1 MRIITVSRQFS
12 SGGRELAKRMA
23 DILGFDYYDKEI
35 ISEIAKNKSLDEKYV
50 ENALS
55 SSHKAI
61 PLHFARSFSFAFANM
76 GKSELLVEEKRVI
89 SAIAAKG
96 RDFIIVGRN
105 ADLLL
110 KDYSPLNI
118 FVCSD
123 TESKIKRCIDK
134 ALIGEKPTR
143 KEIEKHMKQIDKVR
157 AGTRA
162 ILSETKWGECTNYHL
177 TINTSGW
184 EIKELTPIIS
194 TLAELYFGDK
204 NEN

>member
-35 ISEIAKNKSLDEKYV
+35 ISEIAKNTSLDENYV
-50 ENALS
+50 EGALS
-55 SSHKAI
+55 KGYKAI
-61 PLHFARSFSFAFANM
+61 PLHFARSFSFAYAST
-76 GKSELLVEEKRVI
+76 GKSELLVEEKKVI
-89 SAIAAKG
+89 DQIAEKG

-110 KDYSPLNI
+110 KDYAPLNI
-118 FVCSD
+118 FVCAN
-123 TESKIKRCIDK
+123 TESKIQRCIDK
-134 ALIGEKPTR
+134 ALIGENPSR
-143 KEIEKHMKQIDKVR
+143 KEIEKHMKQIDNSR
-157 AGTRA
+157 SGTRA
-162 ILSETKWGECTNYHL
+162 LLSETKWGECSNYHL

-194 TLAELYFGDK
+194 TLASLYFGNK
-204 NEN
+204 Q